1 MPFAYFAVLIFGWR
15 LGNTWIR
22 LTMKPVFLL
31 LTLARIKA
39 VTPKC
44 VLVVFLSF
52 TKVTKNKTKK
62 PMPLFLKNVLDKAVK
77 VSNFLNSWSLS
88 TSSFITFCDEMVS
101 SKKTLQL
108 HTEVVWMSRGKAVM
122 WLFELEAELKLL
134 FPWNFIFFTWKN
146 NRYTNYSYSDLDIWQ
161 IFSWK

>member
-77 VSNFLNSWSLS
+77 VSNFLNS
-88 TSSFITFCDEMVS
+88 
-101 SKKTLQL
+101 
-108 HTEVVWMSRGKAVM
+108 
-122 WLFELEAELKLL
+122 
-134 FPWNFIFFTWKN
+134 
-146 NRYTNYSYSDLDIWQ
+146 
-161 IFSWK
+161 